1 MFHNHHAAHGD
12 HASKPAASCEHHCA
26 APINDNNADA
36 PPITGLRGFLKKTF
50 AAAGGGAGGMLAG
63 HAGCLAAPVLLATAG
78 ITTATAGLSV
88 LAIAFSAA
96 ATAGGLYAWKHMR
109 GHQAGKWEKRLVI
122 GSAIAGLAISTA
134 MNLGG
139 LHQHHHRNNAPE
151 LPAAVICGPGQNAA
165 PATEPRPAQ
174 PAHNHHNH
182 KPKM

>member
-1 MFHNHHAAHGD
+1 MSQHHATHD
-12 HASKPAASCEHHCA
+12 NHAAKPAASCALHCA
-26 APINDNNADA
+26 VPTNDNNADA
-36 PPITGLRGFLKKTF
+36 PPVRGLRGFLKKAF
-50 AAAGGGAGGMLAG
+50 AAVGGGAGGLLAG
-63 HAGCLAAPVLLATAG
+63 HAGCLVAPVLLATAG

-122 GSAIAGLAISTA
+122 GGAIAGLAISTA

-139 LHQHHHRNNAPE
+139 LHQHHHAPE
-151 LPAAVICGPGQNAA
+151 LPAAVICGPGQSA
-165 PATEPRPAQ
+165 PATEPPPAQ

-182 KPKM
+182 KPKL

>member
-1 MFHNHHAAHGD
+1 MSKHNTAHGD
-12 HASKPAASCEHHCA
+12 HAPKAAASCECA
-26 APINDNNADA
+26 APANDNKTDA
-36 PPITGLRGFLKKTF
+36 PPVRGLRGFLKKAF
-50 AAAGGGAGGMLAG
+50 AAVGGGAGGLLAG
-63 HAGCLAAPVLLATAG
+63 HAGCLVAPVLLATAG

-109 GHQAGKWEKRLVI
+109 GHLAGKLEKRLVI
-122 GSAIAGLAISTA
+122 GGAIAGLAISTA

-139 LHQHHHRNNAPE
+139 LHQHHHQNNAPE
-151 LPAAVICGPGQNAA
+151 LPAAVICGPGANNT
-165 PATEPRPAQ
+165 PTEPPPAQ

>member
-1 MFHNHHAAHGD
+1 MINNHAAHGD
-12 HASKPAASCEHHCA
+12 HAPKPAASCEHHCA
-26 APINDNNADA
+26 VPTNDNNPDA
-36 PPITGLRGFLKKTF
+36 PPVKGLRGFLKKAF
-50 AAAGGGAGGMLAG
+50 AAVGGGAGGLLAG
-63 HAGCLAAPVLLATAG
+63 HAGCLVAPVLLATAG

-109 GHQAGKWEKRLVI
+109 SHQAGKWEKRLVI
-122 GSAIAGLAISTA
+122 GGAIAGLAMSAA

-139 LHQHHHRNNAPE
+139 FHQHHHQNHAPE
-151 LPAAVICGPGQNAA
+151 LPAAVICGPGANTT
-165 PATEPRPAQ
+165 PATERPPAQ

>member
-1 MFHNHHAAHGD
+1 MINNHAAHGD
-12 HASKPAASCEHHCA
+12 HAPKPAASCEHHCA
-26 APINDNNADA
+26 VPTNDNNPDA
-36 PPITGLRGFLKKTF
+36 PPVKGLRGFLKKAF
-50 AAAGGGAGGMLAG
+50 AAVGGGAGGLLAG
-63 HAGCLAAPVLLATAG
+63 HAGCLVAPVLLATAG

-109 GHQAGKWEKRLVI
+109 GYQAGKWEKRLVI
-122 GSAIAGLAISTA
+122 GGAIAGLSMSAA

-139 LHQHHHRNNAPE
+139 FHQHHHQSHAPE
-151 LPAAVICGPGQNAA
+151 LPAAVICGPGANTT
-165 PATEPRPAQ
+165 PATERPPAQ

>member
-1 MFHNHHAAHGD
+1 MSHNHAAHGD
-12 HASKPAASCEHHCA
+12 HAPKPAASCEHHCA
-26 APINDNNADA
+26 VPTNDNNADA
-36 PPITGLRGFLKKTF
+36 PPVKGLRGFLKKAF
-50 AAAGGGAGGMLAG
+50 AAVGGGAGGMLAG
-63 HAGCLAAPVLLATAG
+63 HAGCLVAPVLLATAG

-122 GSAIAGLAISTA
+122 GGAIAGLAISTV

-139 LHQHHHRNNAPE
+139 LHQHHHQNHAPE

-165 PATEPRPAQ
+165 PAAEQPPAQ
-174 PAHNHHNH
+174 PAHHHHNH
-182 KPKM
+182 KPKL